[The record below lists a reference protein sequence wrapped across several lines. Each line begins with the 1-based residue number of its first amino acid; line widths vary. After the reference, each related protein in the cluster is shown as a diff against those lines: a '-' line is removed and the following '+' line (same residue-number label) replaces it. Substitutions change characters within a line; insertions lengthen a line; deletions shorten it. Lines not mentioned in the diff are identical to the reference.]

1 MNKDQEQFQKYKEL
15 IERIRREETLQPG
28 ERDNEGFDRTKG
40 IFLNY
45 GLSAGIEIYTKH
57 KLWREK
63 GMHEYMQS
71 VLLEMFKHN
80 NPTKEH
86 SHVNKT
92 IESGAHIPG
101 TKYPDITWEDL
112 ECHAAVKKVDEI
124 RKEAEKRLAEADQS
138 QGIGTNQEQ
147 VIYEYLTLE
156 ELVSLRCSRDT
167 GSNKVTTRDT
177 LLRHCNNI
185 RNEYIRGKIETPCGL
200 YTNKSDLHDIEITEI
215 PDKGTGYKFRRL
227 KDKT

>member
-1 MNKDQEQFQKYKEL
+1 MNNDKKQFQKYKEL
-15 IERIRREETLQPG
+15 IERIRREETLQPD
-28 ERDNEGFDRTKG
+28 ERDKEGFYKTKN
-40 IFLNY
+40 IFLEY
-45 GLSAGIEIYTKH
+45 GLSTGIDITKKH
-57 KLWREK
+57 YLWRGK
-63 GMHEYMQS
+63 GMHEDMRS
-71 VLLEMFKHN
+71 VLLEMFNHL
-80 NPTKEH
+80 NPTTDH

-101 TKYPDITWEDL
+101 TKYPDITWENL

-124 RKEAEKRLAEADQS
+124 RREAEEMQAEADQS
-138 QGIGTNQEQ
+138 QCIGTNQEQ
-147 VIYEYLTLE
+147 VTYEYLTLE
-156 ELVSLRCSRDT
+156 ELVNLRCSRDT
-167 GSNKVTTRDT
+167 GSNKATTRDT

-185 RNEYIRGKIETPCGL
+185 RREYSRGKIETPCGL